1 MHLLSLSSPDSS
13 FYSRPTEVVARKLLG
28 KILVRLL
35 PNTMSQL
42 ARLSG
47 IIVETEAYGFKDDP
61 ASHAYRGLT
70 LRNNAM
76 FGDIGRAYIYF
87 TYGNHFCVNV
97 TARPDEIKAGAVLIR
112 ALQPLEGIDLMKRF
126 RRTDNLLSLTSGPGK
141 VTQALNITKDLNE
154 EDMKDIKSKLHIEFG
169 INVFDTVATG
179 RIGISHALDKTWRFV
194 IGNSDTTGYLNK
206 YASRKQTRV

>member
-1 MHLLSLSSPDSS
+1 
-13 FYSRPTEVVARKLLG
+13 
-28 KILVRLL
+28 
-35 PNTMSQL
+35 
-42 ARLSG
+42 
-47 IIVETEAYGFKDDP
+47 
-61 ASHAYRGLT
+61 
-70 LRNNAM
+70 
-76 FGDIGRAYIYF
+76 
-87 TYGNHFCVNV
+87 GNHFCVNV
-97 TARPDEIKAGAVLIR
+97 AARPDEIKAGAVLIR

-126 RRTDNLLSLTSGPGK
+126 RRTDKLLSLTSGPGK

-154 EDMKDIKSKLHIEFG
+154 EDMKDTKSKLHIEFG

>member
-1 MHLLSLSSPDSS
+1 MPLLSLNSPDSS

-35 PNTMSQL
+35 TNTMDQL
-42 ARLSG
+42 TRISG

-61 ASHAYRGLT
+61 ASHAYKGLT

-76 FGDIGRAYIYF
+76 FGGTGRAYIYF

-97 TARPDEIKAGAVLIR
+97 TARPDEVKAGAVLIR

-126 RRTDNLLSLTSGPGK
+126 RRTDDLLSLTSGPGK
-141 VTQALNITKDLNE
+141 VTQALNITKVLNE
-154 EDMKDIKSKLHIEFG
+154 VDMTDIKSKLHIEIG
-169 INVFDTVATG
+169 IDVFDTVATG
-179 RIGISHALDKTWRFV
+179 RIGITRALGKTWRFV
-194 IGNSDTTGYLNK
+194 VGNSDTTGYLNK
-206 YASRKQTRV
+206 HASGKQTKV